1 MKIYRFLRRKKT
13 GRFVLTSGFSFFLK
27 KYAQPSAVRTF
38 PFYRNK
44 SKSQRR
50 KTVRLNSLFFSKSKK
65 FVPSQ
70 GFFCAEKFYCGAIF
84 ACAKKMRVK
93 NSGNENYKNIICI
106 GCFGGVRVRGVR
118 PCAARLENKKCGHG
132 QGNSRNG
139 RAARK
144 LRGKRQKLPR
154 CVPSAR
160 LWRRLQNVD
169 KNQAEP
175 AQNRDGKPDDFRL
188 GRRREKLVLGQ
199 PRRPEVEV
207 RNICGKRACKIC
219 RRQFPHDKKPK
230 GRAIAGLSMGGHG
243 AMWLAI
249 RHRDTFGAAG

>member
-1 MKIYRFLRRKKT
+1 MSPPSRIVQSRILSGSARFEEARELKLFCVCVFIVFLCLKIYRFLRRKKT

-144 LRGKRQKLPR
+144 L
-154 CVPSAR
+154 
-160 LWRRLQNVD
+160 
-169 KNQAEP
+169 
-175 AQNRDGKPDDFRL
+175 
-188 GRRREKLVLGQ
+188 
-199 PRRPEVEV
+199 
-207 RNICGKRACKIC
+207 
-219 RRQFPHDKKPK
+219 
-230 GRAIAGLSMGGHG
+230 
-243 AMWLAI
+243 
-249 RHRDTFGAAG
+249 